1 MLTVLGPTLVA
12 VVADAFFPGGPGI
25 RYALS
30 IVVPA
35 ADTERIRGGQFAQ
48 LGGRMERLLSHG
60 ERRSHRVIERA
71 CEVGIDLFRS
81 VKR

>member
-1 MLTVLGPTLVA
+1 LFVISMLTVLGPTLVA

-35 ADTERIRGGQFAQ
+35 A
-48 LGGRMERLLSHG
+48 
-60 ERRSHRVIERA
+60 